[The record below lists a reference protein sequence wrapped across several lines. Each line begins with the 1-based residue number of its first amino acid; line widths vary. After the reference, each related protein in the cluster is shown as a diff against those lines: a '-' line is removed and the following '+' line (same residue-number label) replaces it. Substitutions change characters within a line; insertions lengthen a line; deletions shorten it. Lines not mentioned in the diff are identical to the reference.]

1 MCGFSQGCDKTSVKR
16 EFQRGAVTL
25 GLVTRCFPVLRHESL
40 IFLKLSAL
48 WRYLTRILVTLPSG
62 CLRRSR
68 RAVGRERRP
77 SRTKQ
82 LCYRFHSNFS
92 LSPFLCQPSV
102 QQSLFSGRYL
112 THGTSPKFLVS
123 STSILGAPSM
133 VNLSWH
139 GTFTFFCTTCNHFL
153 WVNSIAVTQQNKWV
167 PLSVWGL

>member
-82 LCYRFHSNFS
+82 LCYRFHSHFS
-92 LSPFLCQPSV
+92 LSPFSK
-102 QQSLFSGRYL
+102 R
-112 THGTSPKFLVS
+112 
-123 STSILGAPSM
+123 
-133 VNLSWH
+133 
-139 GTFTFFCTTCNHFL
+139 FTFLFLFYSFLNIALSKSDLAICFTFLFYFSFFISLHF
-153 WVNSIAVTQQNKWV
+153 S
-167 PLSVWGL
+167 LSS